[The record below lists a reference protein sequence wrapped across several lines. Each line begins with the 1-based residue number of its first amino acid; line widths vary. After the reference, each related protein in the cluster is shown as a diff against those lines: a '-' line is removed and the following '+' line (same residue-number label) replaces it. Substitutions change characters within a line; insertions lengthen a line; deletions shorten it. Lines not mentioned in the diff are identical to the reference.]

1 MTDTTAQIFAVLVAL
16 AILSAIVDE
25 EFFFNTLRYIRRS
38 PVTAGE
44 MSPATRAHF
53 RLLRYFTVV
62 GLAMI
67 ALVTLTLLYFERE
80 QAGLVSAGQKQQSAV
95 LTAALDHFDQQF
107 LATSR
112 RELALRHEAG
122 HLKASRELID
132 GLGENTLTSLLS
144 QVGKVSSTTCEALP
158 AANNG
163 AATQAR
169 RDCFSALAP
178 QLAAVSALVPIKAQL
193 GELVSQHQLV
203 EARVVDHRGI
213 TIGASNTARLGEQR
227 PLTESERQ
235 ALQGGQPISQLIPA
249 DPLAALAGQPAQP
262 DVLLT
267 RVPLPANPTNSAG
280 GVLEVST
287 DVTAELAE
295 LGKTSLLIRSQLAT
309 DQLQGLQQSAAVEE
323 TLRRSSNRVLLVVAL
338 LMTALFAVLF
348 VLVRRAESLSR
359 QGEQELTRTQA
370 KLEEITLVANGNHL
384 DPVLAGEIKLGL
396 ARVRRHLHAVQLAL
410 VEGNVALRVAAAFTS
425 AIRSASG
432 EQLVLNIAQARAQ
445 LERAS
450 AGSSLDV
457 AELQQR
463 LDTARSQLDQ
473 IAELIEDTSQP
484 IDPASDQAREHTT
497 KAH

>member
-1 MTDTTAQIFAVLVAL
+1 MTDTTAQIFAALLGL
-16 AILSAIVDE
+16 AILSAILDE

-38 PVTAGE
+38 PLSGGE
-44 MSPATRAHF
+44 MSPAARAHF
-53 RLLRYFTVV
+53 QLLRYFTAV

-80 QAGLVSAGQKQQSAV
+80 QAGLVSAGQQQQSAV
-95 LTAALDHFDQQF
+95 LSAALDHFDQQY

-112 RELALRHEAG
+112 RELAARHQAG
-122 HLKASRELID
+122 HLKAGRELIES
-132 GLGENTLTSLLS
+132 LGENTLASLLN
-144 QVGKVSSTTCEALP
+144 QVGQVSSASCDALP
-158 AANNG
+158 AASNG
-163 AATQAR
+163 VATQAR

-178 QLAAVSALVPIKAQL
+178 QFAAVAALLPIRAKL
-193 GELVSQHQLV
+193 GELLGRHQLY
-203 EARVVDHRGI
+203 EARIVDHRGI
-213 TIGASNTARLGEQR
+213 TIGASNSARLGEQR
-227 PLTESERQ
+227 PLSESEQRTL
-235 ALQGGQPISQLIPA
+235 AAGQPLSQLIPA
-249 DPLAALAGQPAQP
+249 DPLAALAGQPAPP

-267 RVPLPANPTNSAG
+267 RLPLPASSGNASG

-295 LGKTSLLIRSQLAT
+295 FGKTSLLIRSQLAA

-323 TLRRSSNRVLLVVAL
+323 NLRRASNRVLLVVAL

-348 VLVRRAESLSR
+348 LLVRRADALGR
-359 QGEQELTRTQA
+359 QREQELTRTQA

-384 DPVLAGEIKLGL
+384 DPVLAGEIKVGL
-396 ARVRRHLHAVQLAL
+396 ARIRRHLHAVQIAL

-432 EQLVLNIAQARAQ
+432 EQLVLNIGQAKAQ

-450 AGSSLDV
+450 AGAGLDV
-457 AELQQR
+457 ADLQQR

-484 IDPASDQAREHTT
+484 IEPVA
-497 KAH
+497 